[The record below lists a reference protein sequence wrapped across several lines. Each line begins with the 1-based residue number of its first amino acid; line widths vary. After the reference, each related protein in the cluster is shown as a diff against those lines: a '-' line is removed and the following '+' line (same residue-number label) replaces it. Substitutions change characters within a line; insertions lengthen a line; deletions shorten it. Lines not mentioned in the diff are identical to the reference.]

1 MDDAN
6 CFRNFLTNVLQMTV
20 PRHRNTLL
28 QFVSTFNQ
36 LLATTDNEIDTF
48 VSTTH
53 SANSGRAN
61 NAKILIEPNVI
72 IGLKSILF
80 ELKDR
85 QMCRAL
91 SNLATLNAIDVNQ
104 INGLR
109 QDRAQALEQIKRAK
123 ENALNDGMKVPTFK
137 SENYD
142 EFMTAFS
149 NLVSRKYGANDILLD
164 YLLRDNETPANYN
177 NAYPS

>member
-1 MDDAN
+1 MN
-6 CFRNFLTNVLQMTV
+6 ENE
-20 PRHRNTLL
+20 
-28 QFVSTFNQ
+28 FVRCLPVT
-36 LLATTDNEIDTF
+36 
-48 VSTTH
+48 
-53 SANSGRAN
+53 
-61 NAKILIEPNVI
+61 KILIEPNVI